1 MKEVYTEIEIN
12 RLERLLHDH
21 HEATQYLGQKRI
33 ENHAK
38 EAMYIDSLEE
48 VKKAIIVLVGT
59 DLQNLEAVKV
69 TMADRLSILKEK
81 AEKLCNTYRGIDPFE
96 NMDELSQIV
105 GRYERLSEVW
115 QWINDGDVEKWIA
128 AE

>member
-1 MKEVYTEIEIN
+1 M
-12 RLERLLHDH
+12 HDH
-21 HEATQYLGQKRI
+21 HEAIQYLGQKPI
-33 ENHAK
+33 EKHAK
-38 EAMYIDSLEE
+38 EARNLDSLEE

-69 TMADRLSILKEK
+69 TMADRVSILKEK
-81 AEKLCNTYRGIDPFE
+81 AEKLCNTYRRIDPLE

-105 GRYERLSEVW
+105 GRNERLSKDW